1 MRHLGGLLGLVFLL
15 GCGIGNKIDVPNRID
30 AVVSGETTSH
40 IIHTVEISAQLEQI
54 FRAEC
59 ESLAIQAGL
68 ERETAPF
75 ETFVASCVAEKSK
88 KFMDDF
94 LTFIQS
100 QQSNQQSEEGQVN
113 L

>member
-1 MRHLGGLLGLVFLL
+1 MKRLGGLIGMVFLV

-30 AVVSGETTSH
+30 TVVSGETTSH

-68 ERETAPF
+68 QRDTPPF
-75 ETFVASCVAEKSK
+75 ETFVATCVAEKSK

-100 QQSNQQSEEGQVN
+100 QQSQQEEEGQVD